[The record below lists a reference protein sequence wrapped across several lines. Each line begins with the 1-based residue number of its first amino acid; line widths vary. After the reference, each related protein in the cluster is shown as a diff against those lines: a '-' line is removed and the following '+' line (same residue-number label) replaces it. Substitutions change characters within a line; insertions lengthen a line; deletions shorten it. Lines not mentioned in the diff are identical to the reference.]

1 MQFELDYFFCIYDFI
16 QIIHKKV
23 SDGQFTILFN
33 YMMYSQNIK
42 EISYVKQCSK
52 CKFYLFDKYQ

>member
-1 MQFELDYFFCIYDFI
+1 MLPLIIKKKYKFEDSHVQFELDYFFCIYDFI

-23 SDGQFTILFN
+23 SDGQFTFLFN

-42 EISYVKQCSK
+42 EIS
-52 CKFYLFDKYQ
+52 